1 MLQRVKQDY
10 SFFSNSIIISA
21 VNFISSANIIKVVVP
36 QIRFLEKK
44 FFYDFKIWNDIISRV
59 LWKKKNYSL

>member
-44 FFYDFKIWNDIISRV
+44 FFYDFKI
-59 LWKKKNYSL
+59 